1 VSDIELHD
9 FNCGLKAYRKEVIK
23 NIEVYGEMH
32 RYIPMIAKG
41 AGYKKIGEKVVEHR
55 ARKYGKTKFGWER
68 FVNGFLDIISLSF
81 VLRFGKNPMR
91 LFGTMGAV
99 SFLFGGGITLWLIL
113 DKLIK
118 LYSGVKFRQVTDQP
132 LFYIALVL
140 IIVGV
145 QLFVGGFVAELI
157 SRNSSD
163 RNQYQIEKQLGIA

>member
-1 VSDIELHD
+1 VSGIHLHD

-32 RYIPMIAKG
+32 RYIPMLAKG
-41 AGYKKIGEKVVEHR
+41 AGFSRIGEKVVEHR

-68 FVNGFLDIISLSF
+68 FINGFLDIISLSF

-91 LFGTMGAV
+91 LFGTMGAL
-99 SFLFGGGITLWLIL
+99 SFLFGGGITIWLII

-118 LYSGVKFRQVTDQP
+118 LNSGEKFRQVTEQP

-140 IIVGV
+140 MIVGV
-145 QLFVGGFVAELI
+145 QLFIGGFIAEMI
-157 SRNSSD
+157 SRKSED
-163 RNQYQIEKQLGIA
+163 RNDYQIEKYSGL